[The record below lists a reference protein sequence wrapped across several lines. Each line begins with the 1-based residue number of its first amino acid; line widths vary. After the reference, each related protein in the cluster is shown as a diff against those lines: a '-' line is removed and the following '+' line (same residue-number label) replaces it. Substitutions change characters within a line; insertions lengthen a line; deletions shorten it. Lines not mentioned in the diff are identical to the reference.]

1 MTVKDKLVDLY
12 RNSSDPWG
20 FETSWYE
27 QRKRALTLAAL
38 PKQRYASGYEP
49 GCSTGVLSRELAS
62 RCDRLI
68 VSDFVPAALEQARAR
83 LKDSAHVRIAEL
95 ATPSEWP
102 DERFD
107 LIVLSELAYFL
118 EPAQV
123 DELAERVARSCATG
137 ATVLAVHWCGPID
150 EWALPAPEAH
160 ARIQR
165 IANLRGV
172 SRHTER
178 DFLLEVFER

>member
-12 RNSSDPWG
+12 RRSSDPWG

-27 QRKRALTLAAL
+27 ERKRALTLAAL
-38 PKQRYASGYEP
+38 PEQRYASGYEP
-49 GCSTGVLSRELAS
+49 GCSTGVLSRELAF

-83 LKDSAHVRIAEL
+83 LKEFAHVCVAEL
-95 ATPSEWP
+95 AAPGGWP

-107 LIVLSELAYFL
+107 LIVLSELVYFL
-118 EPAQV
+118 EPSQV
-123 DELAERVARSCATG
+123 DELAERVASSCGPG

-150 EWALPAPEAH
+150 DWALPAPEAH

-165 IANLRGV
+165 VANLARV
-172 SRHTER
+172 SRHVER
-178 DFLLEVFER
+178 DFLLEVFQR